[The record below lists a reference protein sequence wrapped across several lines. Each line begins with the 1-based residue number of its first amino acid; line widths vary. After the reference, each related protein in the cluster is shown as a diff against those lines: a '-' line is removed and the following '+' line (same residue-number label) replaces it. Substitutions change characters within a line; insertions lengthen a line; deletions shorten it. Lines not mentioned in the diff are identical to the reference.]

1 MKKIFSILLAISFL
15 TVMMTPMLALAQGPA
30 SSCRLKHTIQSGTSF
45 MGCTQGVVVS
55 EAVTQEWGMCCLLD
69 ALYTATDW
77 IFIALI
83 VIVGLFIIW
92 GGFNIATAG
101 GDPQKVSSGKNMIM
115 YALIGLV
122 LATFSKALPAVV
134 KALLGV

>member
-1 MKKIFSILLAISFL
+1 
-15 TVMMTPMLALAQGPA
+15 MMTPILALAQTSPA
-30 SSCRLKHTIQSGTSF
+30 SSCVLKHTIQSGTSF
-45 MGCTQGVVVS
+45 IGCTQGATVN
-55 EAVTQEWGMCCLLD
+55 ETVTKEWGMCCILD

-77 IFIALI
+77 IFVVLI

-101 GDPQKVSSGKNMIM
+101 GDPQKVSSGRNFIM